1 MSTYL
6 DRSIE
11 LLGEEKISSFKDKT
25 ILIIGLGGVG
35 GTALCALYRSGFK
48 NFILVDHDVVDPSNL
63 NRQIMYNTS
72 DIGKAKVNVC
82 KEKIEA
88 FSSDINVET
97 HQLFI
102 DEESLKSFENKKI
115 DFIVDAIDKIPS
127 KISIINFALR
137 RGIPFIVSLGMGN
150 RLSPS
155 DVIITSLNKTEN
167 DPLARNLRY
176 KLRKDGVDLKSVP
189 VIFSKE
195 TPLVKLD
202 HPSSMMMVPSTA
214 GLLIASYI
222 IKNI

>member
-82 KEKIEA
+82 KEKIES

-176 KLRKDGVDLKSVP
+176 KLRKDGADLKSIP

-214 GLLIASYI
+214 GLIIASYI

>member
-214 GLLIASYI
+214 GLIIASYI

>member
-176 KLRKDGVDLKSVP
+176 KLRKDGVDLKSIP

-214 GLLIASYI
+214 GLIIASYI

>member
-176 KLRKDGVDLKSVP
+176 KLRKDGADLKSIP

>member
-1 MSTYL
+1 MNTYL

-88 FSSDINVET
+88 FSSDINIET

-176 KLRKDGVDLKSVP
+176 KLRKDGADLKSIP

>member
-82 KEKIEA
+82 KEKIES